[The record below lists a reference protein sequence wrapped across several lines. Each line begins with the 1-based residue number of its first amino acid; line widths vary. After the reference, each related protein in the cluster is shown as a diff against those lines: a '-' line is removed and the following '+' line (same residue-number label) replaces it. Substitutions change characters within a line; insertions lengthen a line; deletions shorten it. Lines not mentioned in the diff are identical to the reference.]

1 MRDRA
6 EEIFSLLEEL
16 KETLKEEKQFLKKMD
31 RTGLMNLLPRK
42 LFLVDQ
48 IERAARLGSLNPKVL
63 LEIPGAKEVL
73 TEIKALNETN
83 RTFAEESLSL
93 VKDFLSALLPKNYRQ
108 DGKTQ
113 TAPLP
118 SKGVTLNMEA

>member
-1 MRDRA
+1 VRDRM

-16 KETLKEEKQFLKKMD
+16 KETLREEKQLLKKLD
-31 RTGLMNLLPRK
+31 HKGLMNLLPRK

-48 IERAARLGSLNPKVL
+48 IERAGQLGHLKPKAL
-63 LEIPGAKEVL
+63 LEMPGAKEVI

-83 RTFAEESLSL
+83 KIFAEESLSL
-93 VKDFLSALLPKNYRQ
+93 VKDFLSVLLPKNYRQ

-113 TAPLP
+113 TAPVP